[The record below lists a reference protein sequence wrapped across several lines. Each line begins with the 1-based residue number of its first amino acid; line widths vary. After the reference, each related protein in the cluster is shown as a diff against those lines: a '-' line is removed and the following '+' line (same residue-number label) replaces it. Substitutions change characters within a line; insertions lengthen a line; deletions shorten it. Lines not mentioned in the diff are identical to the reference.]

1 MSDNLLAHQFNVPL
15 FFGVVSKELF
25 AISTQVPLA
34 DHFPLSERKSVPLCG
49 TDKGML
55 ISTELAVADLFATL
69 LRLAATPSA
78 YRSLFSTFSHI
89 ARNVVRGR
97 RLSLRHSVKHHE
109 TSKIKYM

>member
-1 MSDNLLAHQFNVPL
+1 MVPKV
-15 FFGVVSKELF
+15 FF
-25 AISTQVPLA
+25 AISPQVPLA

-55 ISTELAVADLFATL
+55 TSTELAVTDLFAML

-89 ARNVVRGR
+89 ARNVMRGR
-97 RLSLRHSVKHHE
+97 RLSLRHSVIHYE
-109 TSKIKYM
+109 ASKIRYM